1 MINPQ
6 APQGRSTRSQR
17 SIHALIARQ
26 SLLAHSDDLS
36 PSHPS
41 SPLSHR
47 SISLSPLTRNPNSL
61 PQAPQGRSTRSQRSI
76 HALIARQSLLA
87 HSDDLSPSHPSSP
100 LSHRSISLSPLTRN
114 PNSLPHAP
122 QGRSTRSIRAP
133 RALFALHA
141 LYSRLNP
148 LRAF

>member
-1 MINPQ
+1 MN
-6 APQGRSTRSQR
+6 
-17 SIHALIARQ
+17 
-26 SLLAHSDDLS
+26 
-36 PSHPS
+36 
-41 SPLSHR
+41 
-47 SISLSPLTRNPNSL
+47 

-141 LYSRLNP
+141 LYSRSTRSI
-148 LRAF
+148 RA